1 MMYLPTLLALC
12 SLATAHMDLMYPPP
26 LKSKFNPFAKAA
38 GNIDSDMTSPLPAS
52 GGNNPC
58 KGYQSLLGTPEG
70 ASVATFSPG
79 GKYNLTIEGGA
90 FHEGGSCQASLSYD
104 KAKTF
109 TVIQSWVGECPT
121 SSGGTWDFTVPDDA
135 PEGMDVL
142 LQWTWYNRV
151 GNREQYTNCASV
163 TIGGGGGARKRA
175 AEGDEGIITKRAGTK
190 FSDRPAPFVANIGNG
205 CGTVPGMDV
214 IFPDPGPDVVTA
226 GSKLAAPTG
235 TCQAPAAGGGGSGS
249 GSGGSGSGSGSSP
262 SAAPT
267 ATTGSGTGSG
277 SGSGSGSAPSSSAA
291 PTPTSAAAPTVTNI
305 DSGSG
310 SSSGPSS
317 ASLPGGVFVTAPGD
331 SGSGSGSDPAPS
343 GSASSASAPAPTTFA
358 TATTRPAA
366 TGGSGSG
373 TTPVPAPAGTGG
385 TGSGTGTGTGSA
397 GTQSGACTDEG
408 AWNCIAG
415 GASFQRCASG
425 AWSAPMAM
433 AAGTSCKPGLSD
445 TLWRRS
451 SRVRRGGGW

>member
-1 MMYLPTLLALC
+1 MYLPTLLAMC

-104 KAKTF
+104 KGQTF

-135 PEGMDVL
+135 PEGKDVL
-142 LQWTWYNRV
+142 LQWQWYNRV
-151 GNREQYTNCASV
+151 GNREQYSNCASV
-163 TIGGGGGARKRA
+163 TIGGGGGAKRSA
-175 AEGDEGIITKRAGTK
+175 GDEGVTKRAGTK
-190 FSDRPAPFVANIGNG
+190 FSDRPATFVANIGNG

-249 GSGGSGSGSGSSP
+249 GSGGSGSGGGSSS

-267 ATTGSGTGSG
+267 TTAGSG
-277 SGSGSGSAPSSSAA
+277 SGSGSSPSSAA
-291 PTPTSAAAPTVTNI
+291 PTPTSAAAPTT
-305 DSGSG
+305 SGSG
-310 SSSGPSS
+310 SHSLSPSS
-317 ASLPGGVFVTAPGD
+317 ASLPGGVFVTTPGD
-331 SGSGSGSDPAPS
+331 SDS
-343 GSASSASAPAPTTFA
+343 GSASGSASAPPSKPTTFA

-366 TGGSGSG
+366 TGGQGSA
-373 TTPVPAPAGTGG
+373 TTPVPAPAGTG
-385 TGSGTGTGTGSA
+385 TGSGTGTGTA
-397 GTQSGACTDEG
+397 GTQSGACTNEG
-408 AWNCIAG
+408 AWNCIG

-425 AWSAPMAM
+425 SWSAPMAM
-433 AAGTSCKPGLSD
+433 AAGTSCKAGVSD

-451 SRVRRGGGW
+451 SRVRRGGVW